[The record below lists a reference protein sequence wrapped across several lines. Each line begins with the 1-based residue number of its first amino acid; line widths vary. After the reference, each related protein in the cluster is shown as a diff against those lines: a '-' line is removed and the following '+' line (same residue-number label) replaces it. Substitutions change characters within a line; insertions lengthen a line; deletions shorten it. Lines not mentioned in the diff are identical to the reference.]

1 MIYTYS
7 LIIIFLI
14 SFILKF
20 HVIIIGINNNLNQ
33 LNDHINILFEE
44 TNQKIQ
50 EKLNL
55 CKKKIKDFIL
65 RTNTDRY
72 HIKNSVFELEEYLI
86 NNYNLII
93 IKFHSS
99 NKNFKVIKDIDANTI
114 KINNYN
120 YSIL

>member
-1 MIYTYS
+1 M
-7 LIIIFLI
+7 
-14 SFILKF
+14 
-20 HVIIIGINNNLNQ
+20 
-33 LNDHINILFEE
+33 
-44 TNQKIQ
+44 
-50 EKLNL
+50 
-55 CKKKIKDFIL
+55 